1 MLAADLKGRQVD
13 ADLRAIAEQALSW
26 GVLEVRPVPTTAIAV
41 AEWVRLKCH
50 YGCSGYGTRLDC
62 PPNEFTLDLTRRLLA
77 EYRRALIL
85 KLRRLPRYQ
94 PEGSGLVHRLEREL
108 FLAQFYR
115 AFAIGAGSCGLC
127 PDECVR
133 QPGRCPRPEQIRPS
147 GESLGID
154 WFATL
159 RNAGLDLR
167 VLANRQASDGLPPS
181 YSLILVD

>member
-1 MLAADLKGRQVD
+1 VDDDLQ
-13 ADLRAIAEQALSW
+13 AIAERALSW
-26 GVLEVRPVPTTAIAV
+26 GVLDVRAIPTGAIAL

-50 YGCSGYGTRLDC
+50 YGCPSYGKRLDC

-77 EYRRALIL
+77 EYRRALIV

-115 AFAIGAGSCGLC
+115 AFAIGAGSCGQC

-133 QPGRCPRPEQIRPS
+133 LPGRCPQPHQIRPAA
-147 GESLGID
+147 ESLGIN

-159 RNAGLDLR
+159 RNVGWEIR
-167 VLANRQASDGLPPS
+167 VLDRRDPADELPPS
-181 YSLILVD
+181 YSLVLVD

>member
-1 MLAADLKGRQVD
+1 MNDLQTISE
-13 ADLRAIAEQALSW
+13 RALTW
-26 GVLEVRPVPTTAIAV
+26 GVLDVREISTDSIVV

-50 YGCSGYGTRLDC
+50 YGCPSYGKRLDC
-62 PPNEFTLDLTRRLLA
+62 PPNEFSLDLTRRFLA
-77 EYRRALIL
+77 EYRRALVL

-94 PEGSGLVHRLEREL
+94 PEGSGLVHRVEREL
-108 FLAQFYR
+108 FLSQFYR

-133 QPGRCPRPEQIRPS
+133 EAGRCPHPQQIRPS
-147 GESLGID
+147 TESLGID

-159 RNAGLDLR
+159 RNAGLELR
-167 VLANRQASDGLPPS
+167 VFSSKQDGAELPPS

>member
-1 MLAADLKGRQVD
+1 MMTDDLQP
-13 ADLRAIAEQALSW
+13 IAERALSW
-26 GVLEVRPVPTTAIAV
+26 GVLDVRAIPTESVVT

-50 YGCSGYGTRLDC
+50 YGCPSYGKRLDC
-62 PPNEFTLDLTRRLLA
+62 PPNEFTVDLARRLLA

-85 KLRRLPRYQ
+85 KLRRLPSYQ
-94 PEGSGLVHRLEREL
+94 QAGSGLVHRVEREL
-108 FLAQFYR
+108 FLSQFYR

-133 QPGRCPRPEQIRPS
+133 EAGRCPQPHQIRPS
-147 GESLGID
+147 TESLGID

-159 RNAGLDLR
+159 RHVGWDLR
-167 VLANRQASDGLPPS
+167 VLGSRAAQVELPPS